1 MNTEII
7 EEEQKIDAV
16 VSVIPENY
24 LTDSDKG
31 IELGNKSKTLFKM
44 DNHYGYQFA
53 WIINEYKWDD
63 MVKQNGL
70 ITALDSDKL
79 YARLKGTYSD
89 SYDDINKFMNQ
100 LNRLKEEYV
109 IVTKTGSYGN
119 TQVRNYVKQFTP
131 TYNNTNAWSYGLFV
145 NITQL
150 LNIWNNFKPDYQIID
165 KAKKNEQQIRYD
177 FNCVQEVKRQL
188 KNSNY
193 TIGNYKNDLEFFFFD
208 RSSLEAEIQNQTL
221 RVVKTVRREPSESED
236 RFHRVLSIIEKLH
249 PKSQSNIK
257 SSEWT
262 SSGEGYELGHWKK
275 ELTVTREQVNN
286 HTTYLNQTKV
296 DDYMNEEKRLEYI
309 EFNKV
314 TFRDLTI
321 SLLDLAEANDY
332 ILELVSTVADM
343 IEDIVLN

>member
-16 VSVIPENY
+16 VSIIPENY
-24 LTDSDKG
+24 LTEGSTR
-31 IELGNKSKTLFKM
+31 KSKILFSM
-44 DNHYGYQFA
+44 DCSYGYQFA
-53 WIINEYKWDD
+53 FVVNNLSTSTKFQGKE
-63 MVKQNGL
+63 
-70 ITALDSDKL
+70 LDSESLHKK
-79 YARLKGTYSD
+79 LKGTYSD
-89 SYDDINKFMNQ
+89 KYDSINEFMNQ
-100 LNRLKEEYV
+100 LNRLKSEYV

-119 TQVRNYVKQFTP
+119 TQVRNFVKKSTP
-131 TYNNTNAWSYGLFV
+131 NWNLTKAYTYGYLVHIESLC
-145 NITQL
+145 
-150 LNIWNNFKPDYQIID
+150 NIWNNFKPDFAAID
-165 KAKKNEQQIRYD
+165 KAKKNEQKISYD
-177 FNCVQEVKRQL
+177 FGSVQEVKRQL

-208 RSSLEAEIQNQTL
+208 RSSLETEIQNQTL

-262 SSGEGYELGHWKK
+262 SSGEGYELGQWKK
-275 ELTVTREQVNN
+275 ELTVTREQVSN
-286 HTTYLNQTKV
+286 HTTYLNQIEVT
-296 DDYMNEEKRLEYI
+296 DYMTEEKKLEYI
-309 EFNKV
+309 EENKV

-321 SLLDLAEANDY
+321 SLLDLAEAKDY